1 MKNNS
6 LGTKILMTAVTLGL
20 LAYFGLQAYRYFA
33 DPLTTTLAY
42 S

>member
-20 LAYFGLQAYRYFA
+20 LAYFGSR
-33 DPLTTTLAY
+33 LTAILRTR
-42 S
+42 